1 MFHPRTVLLCG
12 VCTPCTLFYL
22 GRCVAGDDGLYTREA
37 PILESTHTNTHT
49 HTHTNKRTAQPVKV
63 WSKYAVRAHAEY
75 IL

>member
-22 GRCVAGDDGLYTREA
+22 GRCVAGDDGLYTHLYSRVHTRT
-37 PILESTHTNTHT
+37 STHTQTQ
-49 HTHTNKRTAQPVKV
+49 TNAQRSP
-63 WSKYAVRAHAEY
+63 SKYAVRAHAEY